1 MKNVISYT
9 VNKNYNNE
17 LYLSVQNGE
26 VVVSAPWY
34 YSVNEI
40 QNVIEEKKK
49 WILSKIEEYQ
59 KNYEKEYIR
68 NEVVKLLGEDCKVK
82 INYKNLKKP
91 TLTVEGKSIKICL
104 PNKYKK
110 LNRDEILEKL
120 IEKLYDLVANKEIEI
135 IMEKIR
141 KQLGFAPE
149 DYKIKRINNK
159 MADCI
164 TEEGLIIINPDIV
177 EYNRQT
183 IEYILVHQFAHLK
196 YKTHSKKFE
205 EIIKTYVPN
214 IEEYT
219 KISAQI
225 NF

>member
-40 QNVIEEKKK
+40 QNIIEEKKK

-159 MADCI
+159 MADCV

-214 IEEYT
+214 IEEYN
-219 KISAQI
+219 KISGQI

>member
-120 IEKLYDLVANKEIEI
+120 IEKLYDLVAKKEIEP

-149 DYKIKRINNK
+149 DYEIKRINNK

-205 EIIKTYVPN
+205 EIIKTYVQN
-214 IEEYT
+214 IEEYN
-219 KISAQI
+219 KISGRI

>member
-34 YSVNEI
+34 YSGSEI
-40 QNVIEEKKK
+40 QNIIEEKKK

-59 KNYEKEYIR
+59 KKYEKEYIR

-91 TLTVEGKSIKICL
+91 TLTVEGKNIKICL

-120 IEKLYDLVANKEIEI
+120 IEKLYDLVANKEIEL

-149 DYKIKRINNK
+149 NYEIKRINNK

-164 TEEGLIIINPDIV
+164 TKEGIIIINPDIV

-183 IEYILVHQFAHLK
+183 IEYILIHQFAHLK

-205 EIIKTYVPN
+205 EIIKKYIVD
-214 IEEYT
+214 IDEYNRI
-219 KISAQI
+219 KCQI
-225 NF
+225 KF

>member
-34 YSVNEI
+34 YSGNEI
-40 QNVIEEKKK
+40 QNIIEEKKK
-49 WILSKIEEYQ
+49 WILNKIEEYQ
-59 KNYEKEYIR
+59 KNHEKEYIR

-91 TLTVEGKSIKICL
+91 TLTVEGKNIKICL

-110 LNRDEILEKL
+110 LNRDEILVKL
-120 IEKLYDLVANKEIEI
+120 IEKLYDLVANKEIEL

-149 DYKIKRINNK
+149 NYEIKRINNK

-164 TEEGLIIINPDIV
+164 TKEGIIIINPDIV

-183 IEYILVHQFAHLK
+183 IEYILIHQFAHLK

-205 EIIKTYVPN
+205 EIIKKYIVD
-214 IEEYT
+214 IDEYNRI
-219 KISAQI
+219 KCQI
-225 NF
+225 KF